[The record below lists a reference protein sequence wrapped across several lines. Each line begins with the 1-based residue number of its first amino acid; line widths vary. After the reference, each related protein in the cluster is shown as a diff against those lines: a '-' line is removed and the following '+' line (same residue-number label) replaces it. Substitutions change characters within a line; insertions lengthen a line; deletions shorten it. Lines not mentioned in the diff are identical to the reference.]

1 MLENIRFT
9 TPGTV
14 MIRTL
19 AIAAAVSALA
29 LPASAATAD
38 VALDAFQSIC
48 WGTTDDYVAALKAA
62 AAAGWTD
69 TAVTGGDEAGVSIT
83 DKAAK
88 EKSVDGGGRLTLLI
102 TRGLRHVSTGDLKV
116 TTCKLSFSK
125 PDPGL
130 IGAAQAWIGGAPD
143 GGDATL
149 AVYYVGLSSGAPNH
163 VGKAGM
169 GAALASGGL
178 SILKF
183 QQDSDAGILVDQS
196 YSK

>member
-1 MLENIRFT
+1 
-9 TPGTV
+9 
-14 MIRTL
+14 MIRSL

-29 LPASAATAD
+29 IPASAAAAD
-38 VALDAFQSIC
+38 PVFDAFQSIC
-48 WGTTDDYVAALKAA
+48 WGTSDNYLAALKAA

-69 TAVTGGDEAGVSIT
+69 TAVTGGDEEGVSVT

-102 TRGLRHVSTGDLKV
+102 TQGLRHLTSGDLKV
-116 TTCKLSFSK
+116 VTCKLSYSK
-125 PDPGL
+125 PDGGL
-130 IGAAQAWIGGAPD
+130 IDTAKAWVGDGPD
-143 GGDATL
+143 NTDPTMAL
-149 AVYYVGLSSGAPNH
+149 YYVGLGAGKPNH
-163 VGKAGM
+163 VGKAGIP
-169 GAALASGGL
+169 AALSGGGL

>member
-1 MLENIRFT
+1 
-9 TPGTV
+9 

-29 LPASAATAD
+29 MPASAATAD
-38 VALDAFQSIC
+38 AAFDAFQSIC
-48 WGTTDDYVAALKAA
+48 WGTSDDYVAVLKTATS
-62 AAAGWTD
+62 AGWTD
-69 TAVTGGDEAGVSIT
+69 TAVTGGDEEGVSIT

-88 EKSVDGGGRLTLLI
+88 EKALDGGGRLTLLV
-102 TRGLRHVSTGDLKV
+102 TRGLRHMTSGDLKV
-116 TTCKLSFSK
+116 TTCKLSYSK

-130 IGAAQAWIGGAPD
+130 ISAAQSWIGGAPD

-149 AVYYVGLSSGAPNH
+149 AIYYVGLSSGAPNH

-169 GAALASGGL
+169 GAALSGGGL

-183 QQDSDAGILVDQS
+183 QQDADAGILVDQS